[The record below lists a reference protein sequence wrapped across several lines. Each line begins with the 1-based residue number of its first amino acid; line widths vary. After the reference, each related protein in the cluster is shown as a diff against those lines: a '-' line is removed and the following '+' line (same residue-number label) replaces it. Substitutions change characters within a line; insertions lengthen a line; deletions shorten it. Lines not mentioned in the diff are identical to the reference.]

1 MMTERLRALEQI
13 WSSDR
18 SGERRQQSIAG
29 HCDEDDAEAEEE
41 SGREVSESLHPL
53 ASLDPPWK
61 WSLETYRG
69 EEYRETEKP
78 I

>member
-1 MMTERLRALEQI
+1 MMTEMLRGLEQI
-13 WSSDR
+13 WSSER
-18 SGERRQQSIAG
+18 SGERRQQSIAS
-29 HCDEDDAEAEEE
+29 HCNEGDAEAEEE
-41 SGREVSESLHPL
+41 SGRGVSESLHPL

-61 WSLETYRG
+61 WSLETNRG